1 MVKIELYIQI
11 SDVKKKKSYKAKNE
25 NPSPSRYDFIG
36 QSLWQPTDNV
46 KIFNQI
52 TLSARSSYDY
62 RLKTCQNV
70 IARVLEV

>member
-11 SDVKKKKSYKAKNE
+11 SNVKKKSYKAKNE

-52 TLSARSSYDY
+52 TLSARGSYDY

>member
-11 SDVKKKKSYKAKNE
+11 SDVKKKSYKAKNE
-25 NPSPSRYDFIG
+25 IPTPSRYDFIG

-52 TLSARSSYDY
+52 TLSARGSYDY

>member
-11 SDVKKKKSYKAKNE
+11 SDVKKKSYKAKNE
-25 NPSPSRYDFIG
+25 NPSLSRYDFIG

-52 TLSARSSYDY
+52 TLSARGSYDY

>member
-11 SDVKKKKSYKAKNE
+11 SDVQKKSYKAKNE
-25 NPSPSRYDFIG
+25 NPSPSRYDFIS

-52 TLSARSSYDY
+52 TLLSARGSYDY

-70 IARVLEV
+70 IARFLEV

>member
-11 SDVKKKKSYKAKNE
+11 SDVKKKSYKAKNE
-25 NPSPSRYDFIG
+25 NPSPSTYDFIG

-52 TLSARSSYDY
+52 TLSARGSYDY

>member
-11 SDVKKKKSYKAKNE
+11 SDVQKKSYKAKNE
-25 NPSPSRYDFIG
+25 NPSPGRYDFIS

-52 TLSARSSYDY
+52 TLLSTRGSYDY

>member
-11 SDVKKKKSYKAKNE
+11 SDIKKKSYKAKNE
-25 NPSPSRYDFIG
+25 NPSPSRYDFIS

-52 TLSARSSYDY
+52 TLLSTRGSYDY